1 MNNLRLIN
9 TPRDRELL
17 FNLNRLHNHLNA
29 TTSTNDKVQVLKDY
43 LVPDTEL
50 QKLVSMMYNS
60 YMQFGVT
67 WKNILK
73 REDLDFEFDGTIF
86 DLLQMLSNRNI
97 TGHSALGCVNNY
109 RRRVS
114 GDFALSLVFGRN
126 LKARCDAK
134 LINRVIPGLI
144 PTFDVALATKYEDFA
159 KRFNPSEDRW
169 MWSRKLVNLNSI
181 QTCKCWMARWYVAHH
196 KRWRR
201 ASCSVTFAASP
212 RYQNKSAPTLSR

>member
-1 MNNLRLIN
+1 MNNRRLVN

-17 FNLNRLHNHLNA
+17 HNLQILHERLNA

-43 LVPDTEL
+43 LVPNTEL

-97 TGHSALGCVNNY
+97 TG
-109 RRRVS
+109 
-114 GDFALSLVFGRN
+114 LSPQS
-126 LKARCDAK
+126 RCS
-134 LINRVIPGLI
+134 L
-144 PTFDVALATKYEDFA
+144 
-159 KRFNPSEDRW
+159 
-169 MWSRKLVNLNSI
+169 
-181 QTCKCWMARWYVAHH
+181 
-196 KRWRR
+196 
-201 ASCSVTFAASP
+201 
-212 RYQNKSAPTLSR
+212 